1 MSNRLILGI
10 AKIGDFLLLNN
21 HTSSFFL
28 FASAEKSK
36 NLRTERRRAKVFR
49 ATFSREL
56 LLCVIF

>member
-10 AKIGDFLLLNN
+10 AKIGDLLLNN